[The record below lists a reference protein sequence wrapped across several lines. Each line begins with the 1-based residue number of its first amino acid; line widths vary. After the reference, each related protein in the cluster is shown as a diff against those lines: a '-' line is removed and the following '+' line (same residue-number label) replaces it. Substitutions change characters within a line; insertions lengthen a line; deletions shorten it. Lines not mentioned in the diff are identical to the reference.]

1 MMTRVTALLLSVV
14 ICSPVNAQDDQQPNS
29 TSIIYKTVGEQSLFM
44 DALVPPVRSPAEK
57 RPAMLFFHGGGWV
70 GGPPKQFAKQAK
82 YFQSRGIVCFLVQYR
97 LLEKDDKDPPTI
109 CVEDARDA
117 FRFVQS
123 HADAYSI
130 DRDRIA
136 GAGGSA
142 GGHLAAACGMI
153 DVDGKPFEARPRAL
167 MLFNPVYDNGPGQW
181 GAGRVGDRYPEFS
194 PAHNIS
200 ADDPPTI
207 VFFGTKDKLV
217 TVETAQAFQKKMQDV
232 GVRSDLVFYEGAGH
246 GFFNSEKAPENYQ
259 ERTLKAAD
267 DFLVSLGW
275 LKPQE

>member
-1 MMTRVTALLLSVV
+1 MMTRGTTLFLGIV
-14 ICSPVNAQDDQQPNS
+14 ICSLANAQDQDQPNS
-29 TSIIYKTVGEQSLFM
+29 TSVVYKTVGEKSLFM
-44 DALVPPVRSPAEK
+44 DVLVPPVRSPAEK
-57 RPAMLFFHGGGWV
+57 RPAIVFFHGGGWV
-70 GGPPKQFAKQAK
+70 GGPLKQFAMQAK
-82 YFQSRGIVCFLVQYR
+82 YFQSRGTVCFLVQYR
-97 LLEKDDKDPPTI
+97 LLDKDDHHPPTI
-109 CVEDARDA
+109 CIEDARDA
-117 FRFVQS
+117 FGFIQS
-123 HADAYSI
+123 HADEYSI
-130 DRDRIA
+130 DPERIA

-153 DVDGKPFEARPRAL
+153 DVEGKPFAARPKAL

-181 GAGRVGDRYPEFS
+181 GAERVGDRYPEFS

-232 GVRSDLVFYEGAGH
+232 GVRSDLVLYEGAGH
-246 GFFNSEKAPENYQ
+246 GFFNSDKPPENYQ
-259 ERTLKAAD
+259 EQTLKAAD

-275 LKPQE
+275 LKSQE

>member
-1 MMTRVTALLLSVV
+1 MMIRVTALFIV
-14 ICSPVNAQDDQQPNS
+14 ICSLANAQDQPSS
-29 TSIIYKTVGEQSLFM
+29 TSVVYKTVGEKSLFI
-44 DALVPPVRSPAEK
+44 DVHVPPVRSSAEK
-57 RPAMLFFHGGGWV
+57 RPAIVFFHGGGWV
-70 GGPPKQFAKQAK
+70 GGSPKQFAKQAK
-82 YFQSRGIVCFLVQYR
+82 HFQSRGIVCFLVQYR
-97 LLEKDDKDPPTI
+97 LLDKDDSNPPTI
-109 CVEDARDA
+109 CIEDARDA

-123 HADAYSI
+123 HADNYSI
-130 DRDRIA
+130 DPERIA

-153 DVDGKPFEARPRAL
+153 DVEGKPFEARPKAL

-194 PAHNIS
+194 PAQNIS

-232 GVRSDLVFYEGAGH
+232 GVRSDLVLYEGAGH
-246 GFFNSEKAPENYQ
+246 GFFNTNKPPENYQ
-259 ERTLKAAD
+259 EQTLKAAD
-267 DFLVSLGW
+267 DFLVSLEW